1 MSELSDFETYL
12 YISPNKFGIYLFD
25 KRKMINLYKEEI
37 ELESKIN
44 NLDINSLFEFLES
57 NIFKI
62 EKLIGKFIKNI
73 ILVIENNK
81 ILNINLGIKK
91 KNYGETVNKKYL
103 ENTLTEANDLF
114 RENCHDHRVMHMIIN
129 NYINNRNNYSSFAPT
144 LFSDQ
149 LALEIEFICIPND
162 LVFTLDKILEKF
174 QIKVGQYLDGNYI
187 TKFFDGNNFELTEMF
202 HKIYSGCNK
211 NEISLVKK
219 NIKKQ
224 GFFERFFQLFS

>member
-1 MSELSDFETYL
+1 
-12 YISPNKFGIYLFD
+12 
-25 KRKMINLYKEEI
+25 
-37 ELESKIN
+37 
-44 NLDINSLFEFLES
+44 
-57 NIFKI
+57 
-62 EKLIGKFIKNI
+62 
-73 ILVIENNK
+73 
-81 ILNINLGIKK
+81 
-91 KNYGETVNKKYL
+91 
-103 ENTLTEANDLF
+103 
-114 RENCHDHRVMHMIIN
+114 MIIN

-219 NIKKQ
+219 NIKKK